1 MKRQRIAW
9 FSPLGGGTS
18 SPDIA
23 SYVSR
28 QVLPILRDHF
38 EIVLFHSEVHS
49 SDLYGLEQHH
59 FLCAMREHQKCPFD
73 LFFYQVEDVPSSF
86 FSRYHLGVAPGLVL
100 FHHYRLLTPPSVAMH
115 HSSFEP
121 VIEIVHQRRSE
132 LPPFMVWPEHRGPEA
147 RRELALAGGLLF
159 SQYRAFED
167 YHHFSDPRLIAEP
180 FVSYLPVPVTVSPLI
195 QSSSNICRSP
205 HLKVGMTASPG
216 MEGRAHKVLGALAHR
231 HRVGPSDDVRL
242 VWLIGSDERWRAEEL
257 IREYGVESSVELRE
271 GRCPERWQQLLPEID
286 IAAHLHYS
294 AFLSPYPYLAISIAH
309 GIPVMASDPGEA
321 PRLPES
327 LTFGVRPGEHEANE
341 ISLILARFA
350 EHRANGHDTHVV
362 AADGVVSPHMAL
374 HPDGYHFSASSVAA
388 ELALAFEIVAR
399 AMASLAPRWSALR
412 SAAWRDIERQLASPG
427 FTRLG
432 GLAALGSLRSR
443 SLESQQSE
451 GVSP

>member
-1 MKRQRIAW
+1 MKRKRIAW
-9 FSPLGGGTS
+9 FSPLGSDTT

-28 QVLPILRDHF
+28 QVLPFLRDEF
-38 EIVLFHSEVHS
+38 EIVLFHGDVHPV
-49 SDLYGLEQHH
+49 DLYGLEQHH
-59 FLCAMREHQKCPFD
+59 FLCAMREHRECPFD
-73 LFFYQVEDVPSSF
+73 LFFYQVEDAPSSY

-121 VIEIVHQRRSE
+121 VIEIVHERRNE

-167 YHHFSDPRLIAEP
+167 YQHFSDPRLITEP
-180 FVSYLPVPVTVSPLI
+180 FVSYLPVPVTVSSPI
-195 QSSSNICRSP
+195 QSSSTEFSST
-205 HLKVGMTASPG
+205 HLRVGMTASPG

-231 HRVGPSDDVRL
+231 QRVGASKHVRL
-242 VWLIGSDERWRAEEL
+242 VWLIGSDERGRAEEL
-257 IREYGVESSVELRE
+257 IREYGVESLVELRE

-294 AFLSPYPYLAISIAH
+294 AFLSPHPYLAISIAH

-327 LTFGVRPGEHEANE
+327 LTFAVRPGEHEANE
-341 ISLILARFA
+341 ISLILAGFA
-350 EHRANGHDTHVV
+350 EHRANGHDIHAV
-362 AADGVVSPHMAL
+362 ASDREFPLQMAL
-374 HPDGYHFSASSVAA
+374 QVDGYHFSASSVAA

-399 AMASLAPRWSALR
+399 AMALLAPRWSALR

-443 SLESQQSE
+443 SLESQHSE
-451 GVSP
+451 GVLP